1 MSICGLMGF
10 GGLTLVDDEISII
23 VGALSYDLDTP
34 NAETDRS
41 LEHATAIGL
50 TRAWA
55 PWNGGAKAHFWIHYH
70 FKNNANNVANDLHV
84 LGWGDNGTLLGG
96 VSFQNSTNLVTI
108 QVNGAV
114 VATSATAININVWES
129 LHAEVTLVNGGGGQ
143 IDVYRSGDLATPIV
157 SFTGNT
163 DPTGAVAADSFHWH
177 LRQFNCRIANLVA
190 MDPDDA
196 TGIVDANDFSNPA
209 IGVRVPTADS
219 PTYAAWTPDSGGIG
233 YTQIDERPSSDSDY
247 VEATAVGQASTF
259 THDPVVG
266 IANTVQAVKWSGR
279 ITRTGSDAGV
289 NVSIRR
295 RQSAT
300 DDDEAAVAAPGAGQV
315 SHLWDEKVGGGS
327 WTPVDL
333 DATEFG
339 VLSVT

>member
-1 MSICGLMGF
+1 MSICGLYGF
-10 GGLTLVDDEISII
+10 GGLSLADDQIA
-23 VGALSYDLDTP
+23 ALWGPTSYDLDTP

-41 LEHATAIGL
+41 LEHGSAVSTSS
-50 TRAWA
+50 AWA
-55 PWNGGAKAHFWIHYH
+55 PWQGSGKTHFWIHYH
-70 FKNNANNVANDLHV
+70 FKNPANGTLNNLHV
-84 LGWGDNGTLLGG
+84 LGWGKSGTLLGG
-96 VSFQNSTNLVTI
+96 ISFVNSTNMVTI

-114 VATSATAININVWES
+114 VATGLTAITLDTWES

-143 IDVYRSGDLATPIV
+143 IDVYRSGDLTTPIV

-163 DPTGAVAADSFHWH
+163 DPTGATTADSFQWV
-177 LRQFNCRIANLVA
+177 LRQFYCRIANLVA

-209 IGVRVPTADS
+209 IGVRVPTADG
-219 PTYAAWTPDSGGIG
+219 TYSAWTPDFGGTG

-247 VEATAVGQASTF
+247 VEATAVAQASTF

-289 NVSIRR
+289 NLSIRR
-295 RQSAT
+295 RQSST
-300 DDDEAAVAAPGAGQV
+300 DDDESAVAAPGAGQV

-327 WTPVDL
+327 WTPTDL